1 MKFVSLIVILGV
13 YRTNHALTNL
23 WRMIFDDYC
32 KYFVETA
39 ICRVVNTSMFS
50 LSKTW
55 HEGLSHGA
63 WKSPG
68 RAGGCINHKTTFTS
82 NPQVHRSCILNP
94 DQADLSQLTSTLLLW
109 APAVTVRIFPECFT
123 ATEFENVMFIL
134 LSLNVNFNFSSYLTS
149 QKVKM
154 TQCFTC
160 FKTALGQLQEKRMI
174 PSDSPYSKFV

>member
-1 MKFVSLIVILGV
+1 MYKLSKSQLSFRSPEWQKISKDEREKIGLTFEEDGEFWLVFRIHRLENYSSMVLNMLTHIKSHILFIISANILGMKFVSLIVIFGV

-82 NPQVHRSCILNP
+82 NPQVH
-94 DQADLSQLTSTLLLW
+94 T
-109 APAVTVRIFPECFT
+109 
-123 ATEFENVMFIL
+123 M
-134 LSLNVNFNFSSYLTS
+134 
-149 QKVKM
+149 
-154 TQCFTC
+154 
-160 FKTALGQLQEKRMI
+160 
-174 PSDSPYSKFV
+174 

>member
-1 MKFVSLIVILGV
+1 MLSQIYEGWYLM
-13 YRTNHALTNL
+13 TTASTL
-23 WRMIFDDYC
+23 WRLP
-32 KYFVETA
+32 FVEWWTPPCFLWVRLGTRDSLMEPGNPREEQEGVSTTKRHSPA
-39 ICRVVNTSMFS
+39 IHRYIQCRS
-50 LSKTW
+50 LYLT
-55 HEGLSHGA
+55 
-63 WKSPG
+63 
-68 RAGGCINHKTTFTS
+68 
-82 NPQVHRSCILNP
+82 P
-94 DQADLSQLTSTLLLW
+94 DQADSSQLISTLLLW
-109 APAVTVRIFPECFT
+109 ALAVTVRIFPECFT